1 MVLTSIRMAKL
12 LKVLFFL
19 VFLCNV
25 GYPSWAQTCTKS
37 FSSNRLFSSCKSLQQ
52 LNANFA
58 WTYAPGNGSIRMAFT
73 AKPDTSGGWVS
84 WGINPSA
91 AQMAGTQSLI
101 AFKHSNGTLLVLT
114 YNITEATKS
123 SPPEPSPIDFIVQ
136 DMAAEFLNNQ
146 ITIFATWMLKNNQ
159 TTVNHVWNTG
169 GQVQGVVPQSHAMSS
184 ANLASKGTIDL
195 KSGVAI
201 TSASAP
207 HQVLKNRHGVLNAV
221 GWGILLPIGIMF
233 ARYLRQF
240 ESADPAWFY
249 LHAFCQT
256 AGYALGV
263 AGWATG
269 LKLGSYSKGVVYSQ
283 HRSLGIAIF
292 VFGTLQ
298 VFALLLRPKKE
309 HKFRKYWNVYHH
321 SLGYTVVVLSI
332 LNMFK
337 GFDILRPDNKW
348 KRAYIIVIST
358 LGGIAVILEI
368 TSWIIYF
375 RRRDS
380 KGSRT
385 SNSAASNGGRKRPGV

>member
-1 MVLTSIRMAKL
+1 MM
-12 LKVLFFL
+12 
-19 VFLCNV
+19 
-25 GYPSWAQTCTKS
+25 
-37 FSSNRLFSSCKSLQQ
+37 
-52 LNANFA
+52 
-58 WTYAPGNGSIRMAFT
+58 
-73 AKPDTSGGWVS
+73 GGTR
-84 WGINPSA
+84 A
-91 AQMAGTQSLI
+91 LI
-101 AFKHSNGTLLVLT
+101 AFKHSNGTVLVQT
-114 YNITEATKS
+114 YNVTDANKGA
-123 SPPEPSPIDFIVQ
+123 PLEPSKIDFTVEDTAVELQ
-136 DMAAEFLNNQ
+136 NNQ
-146 ITIFATWMLKNNQ
+146 ITIFATWKLKNNK

-169 GQVQGVVPQSHAMSS
+169 GAVKGLVPQAHAFSS

-195 KSGVAI
+195 KSGVAT
-201 TSASAP
+201 TSTSTP
-207 HQVLKNRHGVLNAV
+207 HHALKNRHGILNVV

-256 AGYALGV
+256 VGYALGV

-283 HRSLGIAIF
+283 HRSIGIAIF

-298 VFALLLRPKKE
+298 VFALLLRPKKD
-309 HKFRKYWNVYHH
+309 HKFRKYWNIYHH

-337 GFDILRPDNKW
+337 GFDILQPENKW

-368 TSWIIYF
+368 ASWIIFF
-375 RRRDS
+375 RRRGS

>member
-1 MVLTSIRMAKL
+1 MAKL

-25 GYPSWAQTCTKS
+25 GYPSWAQTCTRS
-37 FSSNRLFSSCKSLQQ
+37 FASNRLFSSCQSLQQ

-58 WTYAPGNGSIRMAFT
+58 WTYEPGNGSIRMAFT
-73 AKPDTSGGWVS
+73 AKPDASGGWVA
-84 WGINPSA
+84 WGINPVKP
-91 AQMAGTQSLI
+91 QMVGTRSLI
-101 AFKHSNGTLLVLT
+101 AFRHSNGTLLVHT
-114 YNITEATKS
+114 YNIADQN
-123 SPPEPSPIDFIVQ
+123 SPQPSPIDFTVK
-136 DMAAEFLNNQ
+136 DMAVEFQNNQ
-146 ITIFATWMLKNNQ
+146 ITIFATWTLKNNK

-169 GQVQGVVPQSHAMSS
+169 AQVIAVVPQSHAFNT

-195 KSGVAI
+195 KSGVAT
-201 TSASAP
+201 TSTSTP
-207 HQVLKNRHGVLNAV
+207 HHVLKNRHGVLNAV

-269 LKLGSYSKGVVYSQ
+269 LKLGSYSKGVVYNQ
-283 HRSLGIAIF
+283 HRSIGMAIF
-292 VFGTLQ
+292 AFGTLQ
-298 VFALLLRPKKE
+298 VFALLLRPKKD
-309 HKFRKYWNVYHH
+309 HKFRRYWNVYHH
-321 SLGYTVVVLSI
+321 SLGYTVIVLSI

-358 LGGIAVILEI
+358 LGGITVVLEI
-368 TSWIIYF
+368 ISWIIYF
-375 RRRDS
+375 RRRAS
-380 KGSRT
+380 KASRT

>member
-1 MVLTSIRMAKL
+1 MAKS
-12 LKVLFFL
+12 LKLLFFL

-25 GYPSWAQTCTKS
+25 GYPSWAQTCTSS
-37 FSSNRLFSSCKSLQQ
+37 FSSNRLFSSCQSLQQ

-58 WTYAPGNGSIRMAFT
+58 WTYEPGNGSIRMAFT
-73 AKPDTSGGWVS
+73 ARPDASGGWVA
-84 WGINPSA
+84 WGINPDA
-91 AQMAGTQSLI
+91 AMMGGTRSLI
-101 AFKHSNGTLLVLT
+101 AFKHSNGTVLVQT
-114 YNITEATKS
+114 YNVTDANKGA
-123 SPPEPSPIDFIVQ
+123 PLEPSKIDFTVE
-136 DMAAEFLNNQ
+136 DTAVEFKNNQ
-146 ITIFATWMLKNNQ
+146 ITIFATWKLKNNK

-169 GQVQGVVPQSHAMSS
+169 GAVKGLVPQAHAFAS

-195 KSGVAI
+195 KSGVAT
-201 TSASAP
+201 TSTSTP
-207 HQVLKNRHGVLNAV
+207 HHALKNRHGILNVV

-256 AGYALGV
+256 VGYALGV

-283 HRSLGIAIF
+283 HRSIGIAIF

-298 VFALLLRPKKE
+298 VFALLLRPKKD
-309 HKFRKYWNVYHH
+309 HKFRKYWNIYHH

-337 GFDILRPDNKW
+337 GFDILQPENKW

-368 TSWIIYF
+368 ASWIIFF

>member
-1 MVLTSIRMAKL
+1 MAKAL
-12 LKVLFFL
+12 TLFFCL

-37 FSSNRLFSSCKSLQQ
+37 FASNRLFTGCQTLQQ

-58 WTYAPGNGSIRMAFT
+58 WTYEPGNGSTRMAFT
-73 AKPDTSGGWVS
+73 AAPAASGGWVA
-84 WGINPSA
+84 WGINPDSPA
-91 AQMAGTQSLI
+91 MGGTRALI
-101 AFKHSNGTLLVLT
+101 AFKHSNGSVLVQT
-114 YNITEATKS
+114 YNVTDANKGS
-123 SPPEPSPIDFIVQ
+123 SPLNPSPIDFKVE
-136 DMAAEFLNNQ
+136 DMVAEFSNNQ
-146 ITIFATWMLKNNQ
+146 ITIFATWTLKNNK
-159 TTVNHVWNTG
+159 TSVNHVWNVGSKVTNS
-169 GQVQGVVPQSHAMSS
+169 VPQAHAFAA

-195 KSGVAI
+195 KSGVAT
-201 TSASAP
+201 TSTSTP
-207 HQVLKNRHGVLNAV
+207 NHVLKNRHGVLNVV

-249 LHAFCQT
+249 IHAFCQT
-256 AGYALGV
+256 VGYSLGV

-269 LKLGSYSKGVVYSQ
+269 LKLGSYSKGVVYRQ
-283 HRSLGIAIF
+283 HRSIGIAIF

-309 HKFRKYWNVYHH
+309 HKFRKYWNIYHH

-337 GFDILRPDNKW
+337 GFDILRPEYKW

-358 LGGIAVILEI
+358 LGGIAVVLELV
-368 TSWIIYF
+368 SWIIFF
-375 RRRDS
+375 RRRGS

-385 SNSAASNGGRKRPGV
+385 SNSAASNGERKRPGI